1 MQTKKEGGM
10 KPAPGI
16 YTTLIKLSDQYFNLY
31 FFFCQHTIER
41 LRKVLNFQIICIQTL
56 LTCLLFVNTE
66 PFLLNPETGL

>member
-1 MQTKKEGGM
+1 MQTKKEEGM

-31 FFFCQHTIER
+31 FF
-41 LRKVLNFQIICIQTL
+41 LLSAYKVLNFQIICIQTL